1 MPGDKDFDAVGIPS
15 TSIINDI
22 LDNAE
27 DPRQAISEFQ
37 EQNSLLVGLIPKTML
52 FLCLAAIV
60 KACFEVIGASR
71 RSTKRI
77 SWVGENLQNYSGQ

>member
-1 MPGDKDFDAVGIPS
+1 MPGDKDFDAIGIPS

-37 EQNSLLVGLIPKTML
+37 EQNSLLVGSY
-52 FLCLAAIV
+52 F
-60 KACFEVIGASR
+60 
-71 RSTKRI
+71 
-77 SWVGENLQNYSGQ
+77 